1 MFCSHALE
9 LKKQKEIGE
18 AAEKIRRE
26 KWIKE
31 KTQEIKEMT
40 VKGLEPDIQK
50 LIAKHK
56 AEIKK
61 IKAMSQVSDYKIY
74 FHVLNIFIY
83 LQPSLI
89 VPTCC
94 KFLVKML

>member
-1 MFCSHALE
+1 M
-9 LKKQKEIGE
+9 KKQKEITE

-31 KTQEIKEMT
+31 KTQEIKEIT

-61 IKAMSQVSDYKIY
+61 IKAMKQVSNAI
-74 FHVLNIFIY
+74 L
-83 LQPSLI
+83 
-89 VPTCC
+89 
-94 KFLVKML
+94 

>member
-1 MFCSHALE
+1 MNYVLTDWIAFKIGIFLLFFSHALE
-9 LKKQKEIGE
+9 VKKQKEIGE

-74 FHVLNIFIY
+74 FHVLNIFVY
-83 LQPSLI
+83 L
-89 VPTCC
+89 
-94 KFLVKML
+94 

>member
-1 MFCSHALE
+1 M
-9 LKKQKEIGE
+9 KKQKEITE

-31 KTQEIKEMT
+31 KTQEIKEIT

-61 IKAMSQVSDYKIY
+61 IKAMKQV
-74 FHVLNIFIY
+74 FI
-83 LQPSLI
+83 
-89 VPTCC
+89 
-94 KFLVKML
+94 

>member
-1 MFCSHALE
+1 M
-9 LKKQKEIGE
+9 E
-18 AAEKIRRE
+18 AAEKLRRE

-31 KTQEIKEMT
+31 KTQEIKEIT

-61 IKAMSQVSDYKIY
+61 IKAMKQV
-74 FHVLNIFIY
+74 L
-83 LQPSLI
+83 
-89 VPTCC
+89 
-94 KFLVKML
+94 

>member
-1 MFCSHALE
+1 M
-9 LKKQKEIGE
+9 KKQKEITE

-31 KTQEIKEMT
+31 KTQEIKEIT

-61 IKAMSQVSDYKIY
+61 IKAMKQVNINDRSFIISNNIISVKYVSVSSDYHHQFY
-74 FHVLNIFIY
+74 NVQMFTL
-83 LQPSLI
+83 
-89 VPTCC
+89 
-94 KFLVKML
+94 